1 MIEFMELRAVSERSR
16 RSMLPKRVRD
26 MALADIQSHLIAAK
40 RRALTR

>member
-1 MIEFMELRAVSERSR
+1 VSETSR
-16 RSMLPKRVRD
+16 RSMLPKRFRD